1 MAERK
6 YKPLT
11 TGVRGT
17 DNCPVCGRTM
27 RRSKQDICGT
37 VLVCLTCARGV
48 HRVQILLGGIDENV
62 Q

>member
-1 MAERK
+1 MPEP
-6 YKPLT
+6 KPKTLT

-48 HRVQILLGGIDENV
+48 HRVQILLGGINEDV
-62 Q
+62 R